1 MSFALKKIVFSVTMA
16 CFVLAGQGVA
26 SAKTAAK
33 DPVVHAI
40 AKAKGKKVQKPAAKK
55 KVVSRAKATGR
66 RVHRQLAPS
75 GVVKAS
81 IPRQAAPVVI
91 PEDQKLAQQLRQAPS
106 PANLNLTAASA
117 FMFNQDNGRV
127 LFEKNADAQ
136 LPVASL
142 TKLMSALVIMRA
154 NLPMNEAFTVQ
165 SEDYHL
171 PFLFLAPPYWDDL
184 YARRSA
190 SHRSYRI

>member
-33 DPVVHAI
+33 DPVAHAI

-55 KVVSRAKATGR
+55 KVASKAKATGR
-66 RVHRQLAPS
+66 RVASAGRVHRQLAPS

-81 IPRQAAPVVI
+81 IPHQAAPVVI

-106 PANLNLTAASA
+106 
-117 FMFNQDNGRV
+117 QIGRAHV
-127 LFEKNADAQ
+127 
-136 LPVASL
+136 
-142 TKLMSALVIMRA
+142 
-154 NLPMNEAFTVQ
+154 
-165 SEDYHL
+165 
-171 PFLFLAPPYWDDL
+171 
-184 YARRSA
+184 
-190 SHRSYRI
+190 